1 MADTLARGE
10 GQGIGPAPEAA
21 SCDPLWDDWEVP
33 PRVPAAPTLHL
44 EGFDGPM
51 DLLLDLAE
59 RQRIDL
65 GRVSIA
71 DLAEQDC
78 AAVAELRNEVSELVA
93 RVGGRDRSRTG
104 RNRVAGEQ
112 CGELLLVQA
121 APVESK
127 LGGER
132 PVEFDEPR
140 RVHRHGIL
148 PREEMLG

>member
-1 MADTLARGE
+1 M
-10 GQGIGPAPEAA
+10 P
-21 SCDPLWDDWEVP
+21 
-33 PRVPAAPTLHL
+33 
-44 EGFDGPM
+44 
-51 DLLLDLAE
+51 
-59 RQRIDL
+59 
-65 GRVSIA
+65 IA

-112 CGELLLVQA
+112 RGELLLVEA
-121 APVESK
+121 AQVESK